1 MKKCYYCDEEFLSQ
15 EDLEQHLVANHA
27 DQFQMGAAQLG
38 EIAGRQIFA
47 GKIQTAVSVAA
58 QLTAIYFNNGHSDEV
73 TVEEIAGIHGNFCDA
88 VMKQMNVDELAAD
101 LQHFLDEADADAK
114 KEPSEG

>member
-1 MKKCYYCDEEFLSQ
+1 MKKCYYCDEEFLADD
-15 EDLEQHLVANHA
+15 EIDQHMVANHG
-27 DQFQMGAAQLG
+27 DQFQMGSAQLG

-58 QLTAIYFNNGHSDEV
+58 QLTAIYFNNGNSENA

-101 LQHFLDEADADAK
+101 LQHFLDEAGADAT